1 MCANRFSRLSL
12 TSMVRWSLCALFKA
26 QQIENNR
33 LKPIPLSPA
42 TERELGA
49 PNLSGGVTHPSPH
62 RVGAK
67 PRGLRRSGCEKARA
81 GSDTAAGGLG
91 GQASPPSPA
100 APNYRPGERAERPAE
115 AATRRGAAAAG
126 TTASDNPP
134 RKASQD
140 ARTSAGK
147 QRA

>member
-1 MCANRFSRLSL
+1 M
-12 TSMVRWSLCALFKA
+12 TY
-26 QQIENNR
+26 
-33 LKPIPLSPA
+33 
-42 TERELGA
+42 RELGA
-49 PNLSGGVTHPSPH
+49 PNLSGGATHPSPH
-62 RVGAK
+62 RVGVK
-67 PRGLRRSGCEKARA
+67 PRGRRRSGCEKARV

-147 QRA
+147 QRAQRAPQRERAGARALCARGSYAAGKRTQRRMQDSEP